1 MDFAFVVRKRLE
13 ELDLDQRD
21 LANAC
26 EVTESYISQLVGRK
40 KLPPVPNRTDL
51 YDKMS
56 GLLGLPREELARL
69 AALQHHDRLD
79 RSWLP
84 APEARFGPMREL
96 MLAKCRPGQTAMRAV
111 FEKEAFGP
119 LERLITRTVVETIRD
134 EARLRARDEPWLRS
148 IASDAGVSYRTMR
161 VQLIDLLE
169 NDAAATLGDFTP
181 FVDPI
186 VASWTFDIDRFTLA
200 VRLTTGVTRRFEFA
214 ARQGHEKAAADPAG
228 LRAFLRDSRLSG
240 GITPEE
246 TAVLRSIGLP
256 EPQRATALFYY
267 RLLQNLRDPMHFK

>member
-1 MDFAFVVRKRLE
+1 MDFAFVVRRRLE
-13 ELDLDQRD
+13 ELRLDQRD
-21 LANAC
+21 LASAC

-56 GLLGLPREELARL
+56 ALLGVPREELARL

-79 RSWLP
+79 RSGLP

-96 MLAKCRPGQTAMRAV
+96 ILAKCRPAQAAMRAI
-111 FEKEAFGP
+111 FEKDAFGP
-119 LERLITRTVVETIRD
+119 MERLITRTIVETIRD

-148 IASDAGVSYRTMR
+148 IAADARVSYRTMR

-186 VASWTFDIDRFTLA
+186 VESWSFDVDRFTLSI
-200 VRLTTGVTRRFEFA
+200 RLTTGGARRFEFA
-214 ARQGHEKAAADPAG
+214 EQRRREKPAADSAG
-228 LRAFLRDSRLSG
+228 LRAFFRDSRLSG
-240 GITPEE
+240 GITPDE
-246 TAVLRSIGLP
+246 TAVLRSVRLP
-256 EPQRATALFYY
+256 EPQRATAHFYY
-267 RLLQNLRDPMHFK
+267 RLLQTLRDPIHFK

>member
-1 MDFAFVVRKRLE
+1 MDFAFVIRRRLE
-13 ELDLDQRD
+13 ELHLDQRD

-26 EVTESYISQLVGRK
+26 EVTESYISQILGRR

-56 GLLGLPREELARL
+56 VLLGVSREELARL

-84 APEARFGPMREL
+84 ATEARFGPMREL
-96 MLAKCRPGQTAMRAV
+96 ILAKCRAHQTAMREI
-111 FEKEAFGP
+111 FETDAFGP
-119 LERLITRTVVETIRD
+119 LERVITRTVVETIRD
-134 EARLRARDEPWLRS
+134 EARLRARDETWLRS
-148 IASDAGVSYRTMR
+148 LAAGAGLSYRTMR
-161 VQLIDLLE
+161 VKLIDLLE
-169 NDAAATLGDFTP
+169 NDGAGTLGDFTP
-181 FVDPI
+181 FLDPI
-186 VASWTFDIDRFTLA
+186 VEWWTFDIDRFTLS
-200 VRLTTGVTRRFEFA
+200 VRLTNGATRKFEFA
-214 ARQGHEKAAADPAG
+214 EQQRREKPAADPAG

-246 TAVLRSIGLP
+246 SAILRSVRLP

-267 RLLQNLRDPMHFK
+267 RLLQNLRDPVHFK